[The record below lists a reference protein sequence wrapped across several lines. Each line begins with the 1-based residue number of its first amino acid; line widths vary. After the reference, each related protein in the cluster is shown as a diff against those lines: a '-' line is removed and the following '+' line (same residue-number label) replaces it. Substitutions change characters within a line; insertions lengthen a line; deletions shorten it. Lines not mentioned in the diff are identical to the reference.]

1 MIWRKVLA
9 KSWGCKKHNWAW
21 VGGEDQTL
29 LQRFQL
35 FNKCFKIASIVL
47 ISWSKNFTKN
57 HSNFLWTPPFNHPN
71 FFLFFLHKGAFKY
84 YIRTYWEGY
93 CRPHP
98 TSISDPYWRKTYLNT
113 GPKWRTN
120 QYFGSSPN
128 PKGRGV
134 VSWHCFF
141 VFYSH
146 DCCKGGG
153 GLSPPNY
160 KPCMCMKVQVV
171 SCCGAAE
178 FLSCLSTDW
187 WFWRP
192 S

>member
-1 MIWRKVLA
+1 M
-9 KSWGCKKHNWAW
+9 
-21 VGGEDQTL
+21 
-29 LQRFQL
+29 
-35 FNKCFKIASIVL
+35 

-146 DCCKGGG
+146 DCCKGGEGYLPLTINPVCVWKCKWCLVVVQLNSYPVCPLIDDSGAHPNIISRLYTNTYPLHLIGALG
-153 GLSPPNY
+153 GVGVKKIDENCFVFY
-160 KPCMCMKVQVV
+160 
-171 SCCGAAE
+171 
-178 FLSCLSTDW
+178 F
-187 WFWRP
+187 
-192 S
+192 